1 MRKKFFD
8 ALYELMVKDKN
19 IIFITADL
27 GYFFADKIKS
37 ELPDQYYN
45 IGAAEQTMIDVAV
58 GLTLEHKIAVVYT
71 ITPFLLFR
79 PFEQIRN
86 YIDHECIPVV
96 LVGSGRDKD
105 YSDAGFSHDASDHD
119 IIKAF
124 KNIKFIEDEDFNL
137 SEIVYSRVPT
147 YLNLKR

>member
-1 MRKKFFD
+1 MRRKFAAELYNLMFTDNNIFLIVGDMGYGMLDRIKKEFPSR
-8 ALYELMVKDKN
+8 
-19 IIFITADL
+19 FI
-27 GYFFADKIKS
+27 
-37 ELPDQYYN
+37 N
-45 IGAAEQTMIDVAV
+45 VGAAEQTMIDVAV

-71 ITPFLLFR
+71 ITSFLLFR

-86 YIDHECIPVV
+86 YVDHESIPVV
-96 LVGSGRDKD
+96 LVGSGRGKD

-137 SEIVYSRVPT
+137 SEIIYSRVPT

>member
-1 MRKKFFD
+1 MRRKFAAELYNLMFTDNNIFLIVGDMGYGIYDRIKKEFPGR
-8 ALYELMVKDKN
+8 
-19 IIFITADL
+19 FINT
-27 GYFFADKIKS
+27 
-37 ELPDQYYN
+37 
-45 IGAAEQTMIDVAV
+45 GAAEQTMIDVAV

-86 YIDHECIPVV
+86 YVDHESIPVI

>member
-1 MRKKFFD
+1 MRRKF
-8 ALYELMVKDKN
+8 AAELYNLM
-19 IIFITADL
+19 
-27 GYFFADKIKS
+27 FADSNIFLIVGDMGFGLLDRIKK
-37 ELPDQYYN
+37 EFPMRFIN
-45 IGAAEQTMIDVAV
+45 VGAAEQTMIDVAV

-86 YIDHECIPVV
+86 YVDHESIPVV

-124 KNIKFIEDEDFNL
+124 RNIKFIEDEDFNL
-137 SEIVYSRVPT
+137 SEIIYSRVPT